1 MSNRGASS
9 AAFPRVRALSA
20 PTVKGSA
27 GFAAVLSFLLPGLGQ
42 MYLGRWIRGAL
53 MILIPIF
60 TVVLAGAFIAIADP
74 LTSFVLRHAAEVTFL
89 VASAFFLYHLF
100 VVTDAFAGKLRGMG
114 SLRGRHVVDYL
125 MLGVVCVALVA
136 FYAAAYRGSAPWTG
150 AFAKV
155 FAPLANPPVLGT
167 SGGAQESPPP
177 GWTGTDRLNVLLLG
191 IDSRGDSSTTQ
202 NTDTMIVISLDPVN
216 KTAAML
222 SIPRDVYID
231 RPGVLVDKIN
241 AAYAF
246 GGPDLTRRVVEDLL
260 GIRLNAYALVD
271 FDAFTKIVDSVGGV
285 VIDVKRPVRDESY
298 PTPDYG
304 VERLDITAGP
314 QLMDGAAALRFAR
327 SRHDTNDYSRA
338 QRQQLVLSALRTR
351 MSQGDFLRGLPGLID
366 RVGSVVQTNFDPAS
380 ILPLAQFGS
389 GIDGEAIRSE
399 VLYPCGGSYPHCELQ
414 SSGGDGGFYL
424 IPDRAKIRDLAA
436 ALFYDP
442 QVKSEG
448 ASIEVRSAGAR
459 NGVAQTIADRLSERA
474 FTVSTVSDGATG
486 RSAVLVRNGAK
497 RYTANALA
505 LQLGG
510 LPVDTL
516 PAGEQSSADIVVR
529 VGSDFR
535 GLATD
540 LAR

>member
-1 MSNRGASS
+1 
-9 AAFPRVRALSA
+9 
-20 PTVKGSA
+20 
-27 GFAAVLSFLLPGLGQ
+27 
-42 MYLGRWIRGAL
+42 MYQGRWVRGAL
-53 MILIPIF
+53 MILLPIF
-60 TVVLAGAFIAIADP
+60 TVLLAGAFIAIADP
-74 LTSFVLRHAAEVTFL
+74 LTAFVLRNAAEVTFL
-89 VASAFFLYHLF
+89 VAGAFFTYHLL
-100 VVTDAFAGKLRGMG
+100 VVADAFVGEQRGVG
-114 SLRGRHVVDYL
+114 SLRGRRIVDYL
-125 MLGVVCVALVA
+125 MLGAVCVALVG
-136 FYAAAYRGSAPWTG
+136 FYGAAYRGSAPWAG
-150 AFAKV
+150 LASKV
-155 FAPLANPPVLGT
+155 FAPLANAPDVGT
-167 SGGAQESPPP
+167 TP
-177 GWTGTDRLNVLLLG
+177 GEDLPAPAWTGTERLNVLLLG
-191 IDSRGDSSTTQ
+191 IDSRGESSTTK
-202 NTDTMIVISLDPVN
+202 NTDTMIVLSLDPVN

-231 RPGVLVDKIN
+231 RPGVFRDKIN
-241 AAYAF
+241 AAYAV
-246 GGPDLTRRVVEDLL
+246 GGYDLARRVVEDLL

-271 FDAFTKIVDSVGGV
+271 FDAFTQIIDSVGGV
-285 VIDVKRPVRDESY
+285 VIDVRRPVRDESY

-304 VERLDITAGP
+304 IERLDITAGP
-314 QLMDGAAALRFAR
+314 QLMDGSTALRFAR

-338 QRQQLVLSALRTR
+338 GRQQLVLSALRMR
-351 MSQGDFLRGLPGLID
+351 LADGNFLRGLPALVD
-366 RVGSVVQTNFDPAS
+366 RVGSAVQTNFDPANV
-380 ILPLAQFGS
+380 LPLAQFGS
-389 GIDGEAIRSE
+389 GIDGDAIRSE

-414 SSGGDGGFYL
+414 SSGGDGGFFL

-436 ALFYDP
+436 AVFYDP

-459 NGVAQTIADRLSERA
+459 TGVAQTIADRLTERA
-474 FTVSTVSDGATG
+474 FTVANVTNGATG

-516 PAGEQSSADIVVR
+516 PSSETTGADIVVR

>member
-9 AAFPRVRALSA
+9 AALPRARSLSA
-20 PTVKGSA
+20 PTVRGSP
-27 GFAAVLSFLLPGLGQ
+27 GFAAILSFLLPGLGQ
-42 MYLGRWIRGAL
+42 MYLGRWIRGVL

-60 TVVLAGAFIAIADP
+60 TVLLVGAFTAIADP
-74 LTSFVLRHAAEVTFL
+74 LTSFVLRNAAEVTFL
-89 VASAFFLYHLF
+89 VAATFFMYHLF
-100 VVTDAFAGKLRGMG
+100 VVADAFAGKLRGMG
-114 SLRGRHVVDYL
+114 SLRGRHIVDYL
-125 MLGVVCVALVA
+125 ALGLVCVALVA
-136 FYAAAYRGSAPWTG
+136 FYATAYRGSAPWAGLAT
-150 AFAKV
+150 KI
-155 FAPLANPPVLGT
+155 FAPLANPPTVSAS
-167 SGGAQESPPP
+167 SGQDPSPPA
-177 GWTGTDRLNVLLLG
+177 WTGTERLNVLLLG
-191 IDSRGDSSTTQ
+191 IDSRGDSTTQ
-202 NTDTMIVISLDPVN
+202 NTDTMIVLSLDPVN

-231 RPGVLVDKIN
+231 RPGVFTDKIN
-241 AAYAF
+241 AAFAY
-246 GGPDLTRRVVEDLL
+246 GGYDLTRKVVEDLL

-271 FDAFTKIVDSVGGV
+271 FDAFTKIVDAVGGV
-285 VIDVKRPVRDESY
+285 VIDVKRPVRDEAY

-314 QLMDGAAALRFAR
+314 QLMDGQTALRFAR

-351 MSQGDFLRGLPGLID
+351 ISEGDFLRGLPGLID
-366 RVGSVVQTNFDPAS
+366 RVGSAVQTNFDPAN
-380 ILPLAQFGS
+380 ILPLARFGT
-389 GIDGEAIRSE
+389 GIDGDAIRSE

-442 QVKSEG
+442 EVKSEG
-448 ASIEVRSAGAR
+448 ASVEVRSAGAR
-459 NGVAQTIADRLSERA
+459 NGLAQSVADRLTERA

-505 LQLGG
+505 AQLGG

-516 PAGEQSSADIVVR
+516 SASETTTADIVVR
-529 VGSDFR
+529 VGTDFR

>member
-1 MSNRGASS
+1 
-9 AAFPRVRALSA
+9 
-20 PTVKGSA
+20 
-27 GFAAVLSFLLPGLGQ
+27 
-42 MYLGRWIRGAL
+42 
-53 MILIPIF
+53 MILLPIF
-60 TVVLAGAFIAIADP
+60 TVLLVGAFVAIADP
-74 LTSFVLRHAAEVTFL
+74 LTSFVIRNAASVTFL
-89 VASAFFLYHLF
+89 TVGAFFMYHLF
-100 VVTDAFAGKLRGMG
+100 VVADAFGGRLRDIR
-114 SLRGRHVVDYL
+114 SLRGRRVVDYL
-125 MLGVVCVALVA
+125 VLAAVCLTLVA
-136 FYAAAYRGSAPWTG
+136 FYATAYRGSAPWAG
-150 AFAKV
+150 LASKV
-155 FAPLANPPVLGT
+155 FAPLANPPAVSTTPGQDNP
-167 SGGAQESPPP
+167 AP
-177 GWTGTDRLNVLLLG
+177 GWTGTERLNVLLLG
-191 IDSRGDSSTTQ
+191 IDSRDDTSATK
-202 NTDTMIVISLDPVN
+202 NTDTMIVMSLDPVN

-231 RPGVLVDKIN
+231 RPGVFTDKIN

-246 GGPDLTRRVVEDLL
+246 GGYDLTRRVVEDLL

-304 VERLDITAGP
+304 IERLDITAGP
-314 QLMDGAAALRFAR
+314 QLMDGQTALRFAR

-351 MSQGDFLRGLPGLID
+351 MGEGDFIRGLPALVD
-366 RVGSVVQTNFDPAS
+366 RVGSAVQTNFDPAN
-380 ILPLAQFGS
+380 ILPLAQFGR
-389 GIDGEAIRSE
+389 GIDGDAIRSE
-399 VLYPCGGSYPHCELQ
+399 VLYPCGGAYPHCELQ
-414 SSGGDGGFYL
+414 SSGGSTGFYL

-436 ALFYDP
+436 SLFYDP

-448 ASIEVRSAGAR
+448 ANVEVRSAGAR
-459 NGVAQTIADRLSERA
+459 NGLAQTIADRLAERA

-486 RSAVLVRNGAK
+486 RSAVLVRNTAK
-497 RYTANALA
+497 RYTASALA
-505 LQLGG
+505 QQLGG

-516 PAGEQSSADIVVR
+516 PSSEQSSADIVVR

>member
-1 MSNRGASS
+1 L
-9 AAFPRVRALSA
+9 LS
-20 PTVKGSA
+20 PPSVSGSP
-27 GFAAVLSFLLPGLGQ
+27 GFAAILSLLLPGLGQ
-42 MYLGRWIRGAL
+42 MYRGRWVRGAL
-53 MILIPIF
+53 MIVLPIV
-60 TVVLAGAFIAIADP
+60 TVLLAGAFVAIADP
-74 LTSFVLRHAAEVTFL
+74 LTSFVLRNAAAVTFL
-89 VASAFFLYHLF
+89 LASAFFMYHLF
-100 VVTDAFAGKLRGMG
+100 VVADAFAGKLRDIG
-114 SLRGRHVVDYL
+114 SLRGRHVVDYFV
-125 MLGVVCVALVA
+125 LGVVCVALVA
-136 FYAAAYRGSAPWTG
+136 FYAAAYRGSAPWAG
-150 AFAKV
+150 LASKV
-155 FAPLANPPVLGT
+155 FAPLANPPFVGT
-167 SGGAQESPPP
+167 TAGQEPSPPE
-177 GWTGTDRLNVLLLG
+177 WTGTDRLNVLLLG
-191 IDSRGDSSTTQ
+191 IDSRDDPSTTK
-202 NTDTMIVISLDPVN
+202 NTDTMIVLSLDPVN

-231 RPGVLVDKIN
+231 RPGVFTDKIN
-241 AAYAF
+241 AAYAY
-246 GGPDLTRRVVEDLL
+246 GGYDLARKVVEDLL

-304 VERLDITAGP
+304 IERLDITAGP
-314 QLMDGAAALRFAR
+314 QLMDGQTALRFAR

-338 QRQQLVLSALRTR
+338 QRQQLVLSALRSR
-351 MSQGDFLRGLPGLID
+351 MSEGDFIRGLPGLVD
-366 RVGSVVQTNFDPAS
+366 RVGSAVQTNFDPAN

-389 GIDGEAIRSE
+389 GIDGDAIRSE
-399 VLYPCGGSYPHCELQ
+399 VLYPCGGAYPHCELQ
-414 SSGGDGGFYL
+414 SSGGPNGFYL

-448 ASIEVRSAGAR
+448 ASVEVRSAGAR
-459 NGVAQTIADRLSERA
+459 NGLAQTIADRLAERA

-486 RSAVLVRNGAK
+486 RSAVLVRNSSK

-516 PAGEQSSADIVVR
+516 PSSEQSSADIVVR

>member
-1 MSNRGASS
+1 V
-9 AAFPRVRALSA
+9 PK
-20 PTVKGSA
+20 VKGSP
-27 GFAAVLSFLLPGLGQ
+27 GFAAILSFLLPGLGQ
-42 MYLGRWIRGAL
+42 MYLGRWTRGVL
-53 MILIPIF
+53 ILLIPIL
-60 TVVLAGAFIAIADP
+60 TVLLVGAFVAIADP
-74 LTSFVLRHAAEVTFL
+74 LTSFVLRNAAAVTFL
-89 VASAFFLYHLF
+89 VAAAFFMYHLF
-100 VVTDAFAGKLRGMG
+100 VVADAFAGKLRGMG

-125 MLGVVCVALVA
+125 ALGLVSVALVA
-136 FYAAAYRGSAPWTG
+136 FYATAYRGSAPWAGLAT
-150 AFAKV
+150 KI
-155 FAPLANPPVLGT
+155 FAPLANPPIVST
-167 SGGAQESPPP
+167 SSGQDSSPPA
-177 GWTGTDRLNVLLLG
+177 WTGTERLNVLLLG
-191 IDSRGDSSTTQ
+191 IDSRSDSTTQ
-202 NTDTMIVISLDPVN
+202 NTDTMIVLSLDPVN

-231 RPGVLVDKIN
+231 RPGVFTDKIN
-241 AAYAF
+241 AAYAY
-246 GGPDLTRRVVEDLL
+246 GGYDLTRRVVEDLL

-271 FDAFTKIVDSVGGV
+271 FDAFTKIVDAVGGV

-304 VERLDITAGP
+304 VERLDIPAGP
-314 QLMDGAAALRFAR
+314 QLMDGGSALRFAR

-351 MSQGDFLRGLPGLID
+351 ISEGDFLRGLPGLLD
-366 RVGSVVQTNFDPAS
+366 RVGSAVQTNFDPAN
-380 ILPLAQFGS
+380 ILPLARFGT
-389 GIDGEAIRSE
+389 GIDGDAIRSE

-448 ASIEVRSAGAR
+448 ASVEVRNAGAR
-459 NGVAQTIADRLSERA
+459 TGVAQSIADRLAERA
-474 FTVSTVSDGATG
+474 FTVSTVSDGATA
-486 RSAVLVRNGAK
+486 RSAVLVRNGSK

-505 LQLGG
+505 AQLGG

-516 PAGEQSSADIVVR
+516 SGSDTTAADIVVR
-529 VGSDFR
+529 VGTDFR

>member
-1 MSNRGASS
+1 VSNRGAAS
-9 AAFPRVRALSA
+9 ATLPHVHARSAPRVS
-20 PTVKGSA
+20 GSP
-27 GFAAVLSFLLPGLGQ
+27 GFAAVLSLLLPGLGQ
-42 MYLGRWIRGAL
+42 MYIGRWVRGAL
-53 MILIPIF
+53 MILLPIF
-60 TVVLAGAFIAIADP
+60 TVLLAGAFVAIADP
-74 LTSFVLRHAAEVTFL
+74 LTSFVLRNAAAVTFL
-89 VASAFFLYHLF
+89 VAGAFFLYHLF
-100 VVTDAFAGKLRGMG
+100 VVADAFAGKLRDIG

-125 MLGVVCVALVA
+125 VFAVVCIALVA
-136 FYAAAYRGSAPWTG
+136 FYATAYRGSAPWAG
-150 AFAKV
+150 LASKV
-155 FAPLANPPVLGT
+155 FAPLANAPPVGT
-167 SGGAQESPPP
+167 AAGQQAPTPE
-177 GWTGTDRLNVLLLG
+177 WTGTERLNVLLLG
-191 IDSRGDSSTTQ
+191 IDSRDDGSATK
-202 NTDTMIVISLDPVN
+202 NTDTMIVLSLDPVN

-231 RPGVLVDKIN
+231 RPGEFTDKIN

-246 GGPDLTRRVVEDLL
+246 GGYDLTRKVVEDLL

-304 VERLDITAGP
+304 IERLDITAGP
-314 QLMDGAAALRFAR
+314 QLMDGATALRFAR

-351 MSQGDFLRGLPGLID
+351 MAEGDFIRGLPGLVD
-366 RVGSVVQTNFDPAS
+366 RVGSAVQTNFDPAN
-380 ILPLAQFGS
+380 ILPLAQFGT
-389 GIDGEAIRSE
+389 GIDGDAIRSE
-399 VLYPCGGSYPHCELQ
+399 VLYPCGGAYPHCELQ
-414 SSGGDGGFYL
+414 SSGGASGFYL

-448 ASIEVRSAGAR
+448 ASVEVRSAGAR
-459 NGVAQTIADRLSERA
+459 TGVAQIVADRLTERA
-474 FTVSTVSDGATG
+474 FTVSTVSDGAAG

-510 LPVDTL
+510 LPVDT
-516 PAGEQSSADIVVR
+516 PPSSETTSADIVVR
-529 VGSDFR
+529 VGSDFK

>member
-1 MSNRGASS
+1 MG
-9 AAFPRVRALSA
+9 
-20 PTVKGSA
+20 GSP
-27 GFAAVLSFLLPGLGQ
+27 GFAAVLALLLPGLGQ
-42 MYLGRWIRGAL
+42 MYSGRWIRGAL
-53 MILIPIF
+53 MILLPIL
-60 TVVLAGAFIAIADP
+60 TVLLVGAFVAIADP
-74 LTSFVLRHAAEVTFL
+74 LTSFVLRNAAAVTFL
-89 VASAFFLYHLF
+89 VASGFFMYHLF
-100 VVTDAFAGKLRGMG
+100 VVADAFVGKRRDTGPG
-114 SLRGRHVVDYL
+114 RGRHVLDYVV
-125 MLGVVCVALVA
+125 LGVACIALVG
-136 FYAAAYRGSAPWTG
+136 FYAAAYRGSAPWAG

-155 FAPLANPPVLGT
+155 FAPLANGPIGATPGT
-167 SGGAQESPPP
+167 EQESPPP

-191 IDSRGDSSTTQ
+191 IDTRDESATTQ
-202 NTDTMIVISLDPVN
+202 NTDTMIVLSLDPVN

-231 RPGVLVDKIN
+231 RPGVLVDKVN
-241 AAYAF
+241 AAYAV
-246 GGPDLTRRVVEDLL
+246 GGPDLSRRVVEDLL
-260 GIRLNAYALVD
+260 GIRVNAYALVD

-285 VIDVKRPVRDESY
+285 VVDVRRPVRDESY

-314 QLMDGAAALRFAR
+314 QLMDGQTALRFAR

-338 QRQQLVLSALRTR
+338 QRQQLVLSSLRTR
-351 MSQGDFLRGLPGLID
+351 MAEGDFIRGLPGLID
-366 RVGSVVQTNFDPAS
+366 RVGSVVQTNFDPAN

-389 GIDGEAIRSE
+389 GIDGNAIRSE
-399 VLYPCGGSYPHCELQ
+399 VLYPCGGAYPHCELQ
-414 SSGGDGGFYL
+414 SSGGANGFYL

-436 ALFYDP
+436 AVFYDP
-442 QVKSEG
+442 QVKYEG
-448 ASIEVRSAGAR
+448 ASVEVRSTGAR
-459 NGVAQTIADRLSERA
+459 NGLAQSVADRLTERA
-474 FTVSTVSDGATG
+474 FTVSTVSAGATG
-486 RSAVLVRNGAK
+486 RSAVLVLNGAK

-516 PAGEQSSADIVVR
+516 PASEQSSADIVVR

>member
-1 MSNRGASS
+1 MS
-9 AAFPRVRALSA
+9 
-20 PTVKGSA
+20 GSP
-27 GFAAVLSFLLPGLGQ
+27 GFAAVLSLLLPGLGQ
-42 MYLGRWIRGAL
+42 MYIGRWVRGAL
-53 MILIPIF
+53 MILLPIF
-60 TVVLAGAFIAIADP
+60 TVLLAGAFVAIADP
-74 LTSFVLRHAAEVTFL
+74 LTSFVLRNAAAVTFL
-89 VASAFFLYHLF
+89 VAAAFLLYHLF
-100 VVTDAFAGKLRGMG
+100 VVADAFAGKLQDIG
-114 SLRGRHVVDYL
+114 SLRGRHVIDYL
-125 MLGVVCVALVA
+125 VFAVVCLALVS
-136 FYAAAYRGSAPWTG
+136 FYTAAYRGSAPWAG

-155 FAPLANPPVLGT
+155 FAPLANGPTIGT
-167 SGGAQESPPP
+167 PGAEQESPPP

-191 IDSRGDSSTTQ
+191 IDTRDESATTQ
-202 NTDTMIVISLDPVN
+202 NTDTMIVLSLDPVN

-241 AAYAF
+241 AAYAV
-246 GGPDLTRRVVEDLL
+246 GGPDLSRRVVEDLL
-260 GIRLNAYALVD
+260 GIRINAYALVD
-271 FDAFTKIVDSVGGV
+271 FDAFTKIVDAVGGV

-304 VERLDITAGP
+304 IERLDITAGP
-314 QLMDGAAALRFAR
+314 QLMDGATALRFAR

-351 MSQGDFLRGLPGLID
+351 MAEGDFIRGLPGLID
-366 RVGSVVQTNFDPAS
+366 RVGSVVQTNFDPAN
-380 ILPLAQFGS
+380 ILPLAQFGT
-389 GIDGEAIRSE
+389 GIDGDAIRSE
-399 VLYPCGGSYPHCELQ
+399 VLYPCGGAYPHCELQ
-414 SSGGDGGFYL
+414 SSGGATGFYL

-459 NGVAQTIADRLSERA
+459 TGVAQSIADRLTERA
-474 FTVSTVSDGATG
+474 FTVSTVSDGTAG
-486 RSAVLVRNGAK
+486 RSAVLVGNSSK

-516 PAGEQSSADIVVR
+516 PASEQSSADIVVR
-529 VGSDFR
+529 VGSDFK

>member
-9 AAFPRVRALSA
+9 AALPRVRALSA
-20 PTVKGSA
+20 PAVTGSP
-27 GFAAVLSFLLPGLGQ
+27 GFAALLSFLLPGLGQ

-53 MILIPIF
+53 MILVPIF
-60 TVVLAGAFIAIADP
+60 TVLLAGVFTAIADP
-74 LTSFVLRHAAEVTFL
+74 LTSFVLRNAAEVTFL
-89 VASAFFLYHLF
+89 VAATLFMYHLF
-100 VVTDAFAGKLRGMG
+100 VVVDAFAGKLRGVR
-114 SLRGRHVVDYL
+114 SLGGRHIVDYIV
-125 MLGVVCVALVA
+125 LGLVCFALVG
-136 FYAAAYRGSAPWTG
+136 FYATAYRGSAPWAGLFT
-150 AFAKV
+150 KV
-155 FAPLANPPVLGT
+155 FAPIANPPSVGT
-167 SGGAQESPPP
+167 NSGQDYSPPV
-177 GWTGTDRLNVLLLG
+177 WTERERLNVLLLG
-191 IDSRGDSSTTQ
+191 VDSRGDSTTQ
-202 NTDTMIVISLDPVN
+202 NTDTMIVLSLDPVN

-231 RPGVLVDKIN
+231 RPGVFTDKIN
-241 AAYAF
+241 AAYAY
-246 GGPDLTRRVVEDLL
+246 GGYDLTRKVVEDLL

-271 FDAFTKIVDSVGGV
+271 FDAFTKIVDAVGGV

-314 QLMDGAAALRFAR
+314 QLMDGQTALRFAR

-351 MSQGDFLRGLPGLID
+351 ISEGDFLRGLPALVD
-366 RVGSVVQTNFDPAS
+366 RVGSAVQTNFDPAN
-380 ILPLAQFGS
+380 ILPLAQFGT
-389 GIDGEAIRSE
+389 GIDGDAIRSE

-448 ASIEVRSAGAR
+448 ASVEVRSAGAR
-459 NGVAQTIADRLSERA
+459 NGVAQSVADRLTERA
-474 FTVSTVSDGATG
+474 FVVSNVTDGATG

-505 LQLGG
+505 AQLGG

-516 PAGEQSSADIVVR
+516 SGTETTAADIVVR
-529 VGSDFR
+529 VGTDFR

>member
-1 MSNRGASS
+1 
-9 AAFPRVRALSA
+9 VRALSA
-20 PTVKGSA
+20 PRVGGSP

-53 MILIPIF
+53 IILLPIF
-60 TVVLAGAFIAIADP
+60 TVLLTGAFVAIADP
-74 LTSFVLRHAAEVTFL
+74 LTSFVLRNAAAITFL
-89 VASAFFLYHLF
+89 VVGAFFIYHLF
-100 VVTDAFAGKLRGMG
+100 VVADAFAGKLRDVG
-114 SLRGRHVVDYL
+114 SLRGRHVLDYFV
-125 MLGVVCVALVA
+125 LGLVCLALVA
-136 FYAAAYRGSAPWTG
+136 FYAAAYRGSAPWAG

-155 FAPLANPPVLGT
+155 FAPLANGPSIGT
-167 SGGAQESPPP
+167 PGSDQESPPP

-191 IDSRGDSSTTQ
+191 IDTRDAGATTQ
-202 NTDTMIVISLDPVN
+202 NTDTMIVLSLDPVN

-241 AAYAF
+241 AAYAV
-246 GGPDLTRRVVEDLL
+246 GGPDLSRRVVEDLL
-260 GIRLNAYALVD
+260 GIRINAYALVD

-285 VIDVKRPVRDESY
+285 VIDVTRPVRDESY

-304 VERLDITAGP
+304 IERLDITAGP
-314 QLMDGAAALRFAR
+314 QLMDGATALRFAR

-351 MSQGDFLRGLPGLID
+351 MAEGDFIRGLPGLID
-366 RVGSVVQTNFDPAS
+366 RVGSVVQTNFDPAN

-389 GIDGEAIRSE
+389 GIGGDAIRSE
-399 VLYPCGGSYPHCELQ
+399 VLYPCGGAYPHCELE
-414 SSGGDGGFYL
+414 SSTANGFYL

-448 ASIEVRSAGAR
+448 ASVEVRSAGAR
-459 NGVAQTIADRLSERA
+459 TGVAQSVADRLTERS
-474 FTVSTVSDGATG
+474 FTVSNVSDGAAG

-516 PAGEQSSADIVVR
+516 PASEQSSADIVVR
-529 VGSDFR
+529 VGSDFK

-540 LAR
+540 LGR

>member
-9 AAFPRVRALSA
+9 AALPRVRALSA
-20 PTVKGSA
+20 PAVTGSP
-27 GFAAVLSFLLPGLGQ
+27 GFAALLSFLLPGLGQ

-53 MILIPIF
+53 MILVPIF
-60 TVVLAGAFIAIADP
+60 TVLLAGVFTAIADP
-74 LTSFVLRHAAEVTFL
+74 LTSFVLRNAAEVTFL
-89 VASAFFLYHLF
+89 VAATLFMYHLF
-100 VVTDAFAGKLRGMG
+100 VVVDAFAGKLRGVR
-114 SLRGRHVVDYL
+114 SLGGRHIVDYIV
-125 MLGVVCVALVA
+125 LGLVCFALVG
-136 FYAAAYRGSAPWTG
+136 FYATAYRGSAPWAGLFT
-150 AFAKV
+150 KV
-155 FAPLANPPVLGT
+155 FAPIANPPSVGT
-167 SGGAQESPPP
+167 NSGQDYSPPV
-177 GWTGTDRLNVLLLG
+177 WTERERLNVLLLG
-191 IDSRGDSSTTQ
+191 VDSRGDSTTQ
-202 NTDTMIVISLDPVN
+202 NTDTMIVLSLDPVN

-231 RPGVLVDKIN
+231 RPGVFTDKIN
-241 AAYAF
+241 AAYAY
-246 GGPDLTRRVVEDLL
+246 GGYDLTRKVVEDLL

-271 FDAFTKIVDSVGGV
+271 FDAFTKIVDAVGGV

-314 QLMDGAAALRFAR
+314 QLMDGQTALRFAR

-351 MSQGDFLRGLPGLID
+351 ISEGDFLRGLPALVD
-366 RVGSVVQTNFDPAS
+366 RVGSAVQTNFDPAN
-380 ILPLAQFGS
+380 ILPLAQFGT
-389 GIDGEAIRSE
+389 GIDGDAIRSE

-448 ASIEVRSAGAR
+448 ASVEVRSAGAR
-459 NGVAQTIADRLSERA
+459 NGVAQSVADRLTERA
-474 FTVSTVSDGATG
+474 FVVSNVTDGATG
-486 RSAVLVRNGAK
+486 RSAVLVRNGSK

-516 PAGEQSSADIVVR
+516 PSGELSSADIVVR

>member
-1 MSNRGASS
+1 MS
-9 AAFPRVRALSA
+9 
-20 PTVKGSA
+20 GSP
-27 GFAAVLSFLLPGLGQ
+27 GFAAVLSLLLPGLGQ
-42 MYLGRWIRGAL
+42 MYLGRWVRGAL
-53 MILIPIF
+53 MLLLPIF
-60 TVVLAGAFIAIADP
+60 TVLLVGAFVAIADP
-74 LTSFVLRHAAEVTFL
+74 LTSFVLRNAAAVTFL
-89 VASAFFLYHLF
+89 VACAFFMYHLF
-100 VVTDAFAGKLRGMG
+100 VVADAFAGKLRDIG
-114 SLRGRHVVDYL
+114 SLRGRHVIDYL
-125 MLGVVCVALVA
+125 VLGVVCVTLVT
-136 FYAAAYRGSAPWTG
+136 FYAAAYRGSAPWAG
-150 AFAKV
+150 LASKV
-155 FAPLANPPVLGT
+155 FAPLANPPIV
-167 SGGAQESPPP
+167 GAAPGQEAPTPE
-177 GWTGTDRLNVLLLG
+177 WTGTERLNVLLLG
-191 IDSRGDSSTTQ
+191 IDSRDDGSTTK
-202 NTDTMIVISLDPVN
+202 NTDTMIVLSLDPVN

-231 RPGVLVDKIN
+231 RPGVFTDKIN

-246 GGPDLTRRVVEDLL
+246 GGYDLTRKVVEDLL

-304 VERLDITAGP
+304 VERIDITAGP
-314 QLMDGAAALRFAR
+314 QLMDGQTALRFAR

-351 MSQGDFLRGLPGLID
+351 MAEGDFIRGLPGLVD
-366 RVGSVVQTNFDPAS
+366 RVGSAVQTNFDPAN
-380 ILPLAQFGS
+380 ILPLARFGT
-389 GIDGEAIRSE
+389 GIDGDAIRSE
-399 VLYPCGGSYPHCELQ
+399 VLYPCGGAYPHCELQ
-414 SSGGDGGFYL
+414 SSGGTNGFYL

-459 NGVAQTIADRLSERA
+459 TGVAQSIADRLTERA
-474 FTVSTVSDGATG
+474 FTVSTVSDGTAG
-486 RSAVLVRNGAK
+486 RSAVLVRNSSK

-516 PAGEQSSADIVVR
+516 PTSEQTSADIVVR

>member
-1 MSNRGASS
+1 MI
-9 AAFPRVRALSA
+9 
-20 PTVKGSA
+20 
-27 GFAAVLSFLLPGLGQ
+27 LLPV
-42 MYLGRWIRGAL
+42 
-53 MILIPIF
+53 F
-60 TVVLAGAFIAIADP
+60 TVLLVGAFVAIADP
-74 LTSFVLRHAAEVTFL
+74 LTSFVLRNAAAVTFL
-89 VASAFFLYHLF
+89 VASAFFMYHLI
-100 VVTDAFAGKLRGMG
+100 VVADAFAGKLRDTG
-114 SLRGRHVVDYL
+114 SLRGRHVIDYL
-125 MLGVVCVALVA
+125 VLGVVCIALVG
-136 FYAAAYRGSAPWTG
+136 FYAAAYRGSAPWAG

-155 FAPLANPPVLGT
+155 FAPLANSPIGATPGT
-167 SGGAQESPPP
+167 EQESPPP

-191 IDSRGDSSTTQ
+191 IDTRDEGALTQ
-202 NTDTMIVISLDPVN
+202 NTDTMIVLSLDPVN
-216 KTAAML
+216 RTAAML

-241 AAYAF
+241 AAYAV
-246 GGPDLTRRVVEDLL
+246 GGPDLSRRVVEDLL
-260 GIRLNAYALVD
+260 GIRLNSYALVD

-314 QLMDGAAALRFAR
+314 QLMDGQTALRFAR
-327 SRHDTNDYSRA
+327 SRHDANDYSRA

-351 MSQGDFLRGLPGLID
+351 MAEGDFIRGLPGLID
-366 RVGSVVQTNFDPAS
+366 RVGSVVQTSFDPAN
-380 ILPLAQFGS
+380 ILPLAQVGS
-389 GIDGEAIRSE
+389 GIDGDAIKSE
-399 VLYPCGGSYPHCELQ
+399 VLYPCGGAYPHCELQ
-414 SSGGDGGFYL
+414 SSTSPQNGFIL
-424 IPDRAKIRDLAA
+424 VPDRAKIRDLAA

-448 ASIEVRSAGAR
+448 ASVEVRSAGAR
-459 NGVAQTIADRLSERA
+459 NGLAQTIADRLTERA

-486 RSAVLVRNGAK
+486 RSAVLVRNNSK

-516 PAGEQSSADIVVR
+516 PSGEQTSADIVVR
-529 VGSDFR
+529 VGTDFR

>member
-1 MSNRGASS
+1 
-9 AAFPRVRALSA
+9 
-20 PTVKGSA
+20 
-27 GFAAVLSFLLPGLGQ
+27 
-42 MYLGRWIRGAL
+42 MYHGRWVRGLL
-53 MILIPIF
+53 MILLPIF
-60 TVVLAGAFIAIADP
+60 AVLLTGAFVAIADP
-74 LTSFVLRHAAEVTFL
+74 LTSFVLRNAREVTFL
-89 VASAFFLYHLF
+89 VAGAFFIYHLI
-100 VVTDAFAGKLRGMG
+100 VVADAFAGKPGDG
-114 SLRGRHVVDYL
+114 ALRGRRVVDYVV
-125 MLGVVCVALVA
+125 LGLVCVALVG
-136 FYAAAYRGSAPWTG
+136 FYTTAYRGSAPWAG
-150 AFAKV
+150 LFAKV
-155 FAPLANPPVLGT
+155 FAPLANPPLVGT
-167 SGGAQESPPP
+167 APGQDSPPP
-177 GWTGTDRLNVLLLG
+177 EWTGTERLNVLLLG

-202 NTDTMIVISLDPVN
+202 NTDTMIVLSLDPVN
-216 KTAAML
+216 KTGAML
-222 SIPRDVYID
+222 SIPRDTYID
-231 RPGVLVDKIN
+231 RPGVFVDKIN

-246 GGPDLTRRVVEDLL
+246 GGPDLARRVVEDLL
-260 GIRLNAYALVD
+260 GIRINAYALVD
-271 FDAFTKIVDSVGGV
+271 FDAFTKIVDAVGGV

-314 QLMDGAAALRFAR
+314 QLMDGQTALRFAR

-351 MSQGDFLRGLPGLID
+351 LAEGDFLRGLPALVD
-366 RVGSVVQTNFDPAS
+366 RVGSAVQTNFDPANV
-380 ILPLAQFGS
+380 IPLAQFGT
-389 GIDGEAIRSE
+389 GIDGDAIRSE

-459 NGVAQTIADRLSERA
+459 NGLAQTIADRLAERA
-474 FTVSTVSDGATG
+474 FTVSTVSAGATG
-486 RSAVLVRNGAK
+486 RSAVLVRNNSK
-497 RYTANALA
+497 RYTATALA
-505 LQLGG
+505 QQLGG

-516 PAGEQSSADIVVR
+516 PSSETTAADIVVR
-529 VGSDFR
+529 VGTDFR

>member
-1 MSNRGASS
+1 MG
-9 AAFPRVRALSA
+9 
-20 PTVKGSA
+20 GSP
-27 GFAAVLSFLLPGLGQ
+27 GFAAVLSLLLPGLGQ
-42 MYLGRWIRGAL
+42 MYSGRWIRGAL
-53 MILIPIF
+53 MIVLPIF
-60 TVVLAGAFIAIADP
+60 TVGLVGAFIAIADP
-74 LTSFVLRHAAEVTFL
+74 ATSFVLRNAAAVTFL
-89 VASAFFLYHLF
+89 VASTFFMYHLF
-100 VVTDAFAGKLRGMG
+100 VVADAFAGKRRNIG
-114 SLRGRHVVDYL
+114 SFRGRHVLDYL
-125 MLGVVCVALVA
+125 VLGVVCVALVG
-136 FYAAAYRGSAPWTG
+136 FYTAAYRGSAPWAG

-155 FAPLANPPVLGT
+155 FAPLANGTTSGT
-167 SGGAQESPPP
+167 SGTEQESPPP

-191 IDSRGDSSTTQ
+191 IDSRDGSATTQ
-202 NTDTMIVISLDPVN
+202 NTDTMIVLSLDPVN

-222 SIPRDVYID
+222 SIPRDVYIN

-241 AAYAF
+241 AAYAV

-260 GIRLNAYALVD
+260 GIRINAYALVD
-271 FDAFTKIVDSVGGV
+271 FDAFTKIVDAVGGV

-304 VERLDITAGP
+304 IERLDITAGP
-314 QLMDGAAALRFAR
+314 QLMDGATALRFAR

-351 MSQGDFLRGLPGLID
+351 MAEGDFLRALPGLID
-366 RVGSVVQTNFDPAS
+366 RVGSVVQTNFDPAN
-380 ILPLAQFGS
+380 IPPLAQFGT
-389 GIDGEAIRSE
+389 GINGDAIKSE
-399 VLYPCGGSYPHCELQ
+399 VLYPCGGAYPHCELQ
-414 SSGGDGGFYL
+414 SSTSADHGFIL
-424 IPDRAKIRDLAA
+424 VPDRAKIRDLAA

-448 ASIEVRSAGAR
+448 ASVEVRGAGAGT
-459 NGVAQTIADRLSERA
+459 GVAQSVADRLTERA
-474 FTVSTVSDGATG
+474 FTVSSVSDGATG
-486 RSAVLVRNGAK
+486 RSAVLVRNSSK

-516 PAGEQSSADIVVR
+516 PASEQTSADIVVR
-529 VGSDFR
+529 VGTDFR